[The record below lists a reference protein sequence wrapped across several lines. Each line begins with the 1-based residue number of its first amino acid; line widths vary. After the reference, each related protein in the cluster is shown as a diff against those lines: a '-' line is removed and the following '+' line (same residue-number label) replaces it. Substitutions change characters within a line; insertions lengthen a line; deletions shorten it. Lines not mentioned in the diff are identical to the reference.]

1 MNQIKPLLQ
10 AGAQFEMYGSPYEVT
25 FVKNDEVRLAPLSG
39 GAIRHLKFKAL
50 DTLMTSNQIV
60 IKHLPR
66 DVDAVAHESMRTL
79 REAQLA
85 SFNRKRHYVH
95 GVVARYPKSPCA
107 QQKIAAARKELAEQ
121 IDDQD
126 PPGAST
132 IASWI
137 QRWLRGGRV
146 DEALLPRPKPSRAD
160 FSGLDRD
167 VLEMIN
173 ASIEQVFLT
182 RHRNSVSAV
191 HADIAI
197 RIANHNAESA
207 EALQMPSIHIVRKI
221 INKID
226 TYERDVRR
234 HGKTYANRRHRAVGR
249 SILAREPLELCMA
262 DGQHMDIMLVSE
274 PTDGTP
280 SKVLGRPFLTVILD
294 VRTRCILAAFISLQP
309 FCGGTLLK
317 AMTEAVVESPGRP
330 RGIMST
336 LIVDNGADY
345 QDSGFLRFL
354 SNLGITLEICG
365 PRMPNGKA
373 HVERFFRTINEDL
386 IHKLPGTT
394 FSNPTERGDYRSQD
408 LAHLTLDALRST
420 VQTWIDEIYHP
431 RAHRSLGRAPIDV
444 WNEEINA

>member
-1 MNQIKPLLQ
+1 
-10 AGAQFEMYGSPYEVT
+10 MYGSPYEVT
-25 FVKNDEVRLAPLSG
+25 SVKLDEVRLAPLSG
-39 GAIRHLKFKAL
+39 GALMHVKFKAL
-50 DTLMTSNQIV
+50 DALMTKNQLV
-60 IKHLPR
+60 ITHLPR
-66 DVDAVAHESMRTL
+66 DVDAALHQSLRTL
-79 REAQLA
+79 SPAQLA

-95 GVVARYPKSPCA
+95 GVVARHPESPCA
-107 QQKIAAARKELAEQ
+107 QRKISAACKELAAQ
-121 IDDQD
+121 INDQD

-137 QRWLRGGRV
+137 QRWQQGGRQ
-146 DEALLPRPKPSRAD
+146 DEALLPRLKPSRAD
-160 FSGLDRD
+160 YSSLDPD
-167 VLEMIN
+167 VLKIIN
-173 ASIEQVFLT
+173 ASIEKVYLT
-182 RHRNSVSAV
+182 RHRNSAKSVY
-191 HADIAI
+191 ADIMFAI
-197 RIANHNAESA
+197 ENHNAQSA
-207 EALQMPSIHIVRKI
+207 ETLQTPSMHAVSKI
-221 INKID
+221 IKQID
-226 TYERDVRR
+226 AYERDVHRE
-234 HGKTYANRRHRAVGR
+234 GKLHASRRHRAVGR
-249 SILAREPLELCMA
+249 SILAREPLEICMA

-274 PTDGTP
+274 PSDGTP

-373 HVERFFRTINEDL
+373 QVERFFRTINEDL

-394 FSNPTERGDYRSQD
+394 FSNPTERGDYRSQE

-420 VQTWIDEIYHP
+420 VQTWIDEIYHQ

-444 WNEEINA
+444 WNEEVNA